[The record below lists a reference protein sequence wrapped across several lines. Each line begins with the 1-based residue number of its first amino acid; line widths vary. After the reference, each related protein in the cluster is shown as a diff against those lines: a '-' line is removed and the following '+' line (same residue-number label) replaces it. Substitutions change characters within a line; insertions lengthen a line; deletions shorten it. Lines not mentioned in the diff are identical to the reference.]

1 MSKKWL
7 EIVVKRLLIIPHLF
21 SAHYRRVLL
30 SRLLVYSLWF
40 HLEKKTKKY
49 LVSKYFLYLT
59 GQLGSCWF
67 NVSTKGVKPLFN
79 LALEFEAQNAGLFCV
94 FHILN
99 CRNPDGV
106 CHTYGSNQSCMPG
119 IRQILRRQFVVKPKG
134 Q

>member
-1 MSKKWL
+1 MITQLK
-7 EIVVKRLLIIPHLF
+7 
-21 SAHYRRVLL
+21 VLL
-30 SRLLVYSLWF
+30 YF
-40 HLEKKTKKY
+40 ILEKKTKKY
-49 LVSKYFLYLT
+49 LVSKSFLYLT

-119 IRQILRRQFVVKPKG
+119 IRQILRRQFVVKPSRVTLVCKSNPTFILKYKFYYKFG
-134 Q
+134 